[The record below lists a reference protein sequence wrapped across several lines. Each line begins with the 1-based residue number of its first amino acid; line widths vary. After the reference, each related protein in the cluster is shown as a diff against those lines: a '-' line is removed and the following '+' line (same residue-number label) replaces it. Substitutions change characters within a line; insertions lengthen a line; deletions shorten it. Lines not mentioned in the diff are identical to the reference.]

1 MPLINIIC
9 WFTSSI
15 NPLFNFNR
23 RFNFHI
29 QSYSIF
35 HLFWSFYFFPH
46 QPTMCVEWEFC
57 RMKWKMCV
65 WLAREENKC
74 LGWTS
79 KMVTTFNSMH
89 FEKIS
94 WIINFLEL
102 LSLSRWVRDLWKWST
117 KIISICVYF
126 RWEISVKARRC
137 VKAMVLNRRNSACAL
152 LFLVL
157 IHSYNSLSI
166 FFVLLATTLSSLI
179 Y

>member
-65 WLAREENKC
+65 WLAREENKF

-79 KMVTTFNSMH
+79 KMVTTFNAMH

-94 WIINFLEL
+94 WIINFLKL
-102 LSLSRWVRDLWKWST
+102 LSLLNAGCAIYENDRQKSFLFVCIFGEKYQWKHAGVWKQWFWIEETVHVPCSFW
-117 KIISICVYF
+117 C
-126 RWEISVKARRC
+126 
-137 VKAMVLNRRNSACAL
+137 
-152 LFLVL
+152 
-157 IHSYNSLSI
+157 
-166 FFVLLATTLSSLI
+166 
-179 Y
+179 